1 MMNFLK
7 AGLTF
12 CCKPGLS
19 FIALLCVLISLSG
32 CAGRLNKASQRF
44 YADQPEQALTILQ
57 KGDSFGNRSELL
69 YLLEQGVVLHQLGR
83 YQESIN
89 QFLEAAAMAKRFEV
103 ISASEQLGS
112 LITSEWLVKY
122 KGEYSERLWIHSY
135 QMMNFLLLGQ
145 YDGALVEAKQAL
157 KVLEAYPDALKED
170 YFSRALIALCFAQV
184 REDNDA
190 YLVYRKLANDLAKPQ
205 AVAADLVQLAS
216 RLGMVDEVEHFR
228 PYLPAELPQGEAEL
242 VLFIATDRIPK
253 KRPGNFFL
261 PPSIRFSFPYYAK
274 TATPPLKLK
283 AVSPEHITLPPITA
297 DFAAV
302 IRRSLD
308 ERKALIIVKETARAA
323 AKEAVSQSVGN
334 KHGDAA
340 EVLLRIS
347 LLLLEEPDTRS
358 WQTLPARMTLVRIPL
373 PAGTHRL
380 RLDLT
385 KGSYRDSRIVAL
397 PEIQLSKGQRFFYSL
412 RL

>member
-1 MMNFLK
+1 MMNSLK
-7 AGLTF
+7 AGLSY
-12 CCKPGLS
+12 CQPGLS
-19 FIALLCVLISLSG
+19 FVALLCVLLSLSG
-32 CAGRLNKASQRF
+32 CAGRLNKASQSF
-44 YADQPEQALTILQ
+44 YADRPEQALETLQ
-57 KGDSFGNRSELL
+57 KGDAFGNRSELL
-69 YLLEQGVVLHQLGR
+69 FLLEQGVVLHQLGR

-89 QFLEAAAMAKRFEV
+89 QFLEAAVMAKKFEK

-112 LITSEWLVKY
+112 MVTSEWLVKY

-157 KVLEAYPDALKED
+157 QVLEAYPDALKED
-170 YFSRALIALCFAQV
+170 YFSRALIALCFAHV

-190 YLVYRKLANDLAKPQ
+190 YLVYRKLAGDLPTPK
-205 AVAADLVQLAS
+205 AVAMDLVPIAS
-216 RLGMVDEVEHFR
+216 RLGMTDEVEKFR
-228 PYLPAELPQGEAEL
+228 PYLPAELPQGDAEL
-242 VLFIATDRIPK
+242 VLFIANDRIPK

-283 AVSPEHITLPPITA
+283 TVSPDYPSLPLITA

-308 ERKALIIVKETARAA
+308 ERKTRLILKETARVAV
-323 AKEAVSQSVGN
+323 KEAASQAVGD
-334 KHGDAA
+334 KHGDLA
-340 EVLLRIS
+340 EVLLRVS

-358 WQTLPARMTLVRIPL
+358 WQTLPARMTLIRVPL
-373 PAGTHRL
+373 PAGSHKI

-385 KGSYRDSRIVAL
+385 KGGYRDNRRVEL
-397 PEIQLSKGQRFFYSL
+397 PEFHLNKGERFFYSL
-412 RL
+412 RF